1 MSFIFELLMPSN
13 VPGIVGTQASMKE
26 GKEERKERRERG
38 EEERERGRGH
48 LYPTVSVFELW
59 VS

>member
-1 MSFIFELLMPSN
+1 MPSN